1 MAAHGQTLEFP
12 AVRENGGEQLARQ
25 LLRRFGIRVDGVDT
39 WRFGRAQS
47 ANDISR
53 VLAEPTE
60 LWMSRFRPTDRR
72 LVFVERPIDALSYEQ
87 ANGGRDACYMAVGA
101 LLPRQ
106 RRMIGH
112 VLR

>member
-1 MAAHGQTLEFP
+1 MGLRRQSRLRPTRSNAAGNFAAAGRLISQTRRSRMAAHGQTLEFP
-12 AVRENGGEQLARQ
+12 AVREKGGEQIARQ

-47 ANDISR
+47 ANDVSR

-72 LVFVERPIDALSYEQ
+72 LVF
-87 ANGGRDACYMAVGA
+87 
-101 LLPRQ
+101 
-106 RRMIGH
+106 
-112 VLR
+112 